1 MVIMGWSKCES
12 QLSRAALMTALRGT
26 VQQLD
31 RRQVLYLLKR
41 SLAAKM
47 SESSAS
53 EWAGNDETLAE
64 LEAEQA
70 KYAAELEG
78 VRVAERAAAS
88 LSSDGDQSAN
98 LIAENERLKAELAAM
113 TSASASMTKRRDEED
128 IKAELAK
135 YTAENA
141 KLTAALSSGVD
152 LSHLSGINTSASVVA
167 ASRARMVAM
176 VRPCSASQNCST
188 YPLGIAGI
196 LLAACRRRMR
206 HG

>member
-1 MVIMGWSKCES
+1 
-12 QLSRAALMTALRGT
+12 
-26 VQQLD
+26 
-31 RRQVLYLLKR
+31 
-41 SLAAKM
+41 M

-78 VRVAERAAAS
+78 VREAERAAAS

-98 LIAENERLKAELAAM
+98 LMADNERLKAELAAM

-128 IKAELAK
+128 MKAELAK
-135 YTAENA
+135 VTAENA
-141 KLTAALSSGVD
+141 KLTAALSSGVG
-152 LSHLSGINTSASVVA
+152 LSHLSGIKTSASVVA

-176 VRPCSASQNCST
+176 VSPCSASRITVHIPSVL
-188 YPLGIAGI
+188 PASS
-196 LLAACRRRMR
+196 
-206 HG
+206 